1 MCWLL
6 ITSGKRLRWSTKAV
20 VGATLVIHA
29 DRYIV
34 MKLTIAMNRIPL
46 SSAGR

>member
-1 MCWLL
+1 L
-6 ITSGKRLRWSTKAV
+6 
-20 VGATLVIHA
+20 VGATSVIHA

-34 MKLTIAMNRIPL
+34 MKLTIEMNRIPE